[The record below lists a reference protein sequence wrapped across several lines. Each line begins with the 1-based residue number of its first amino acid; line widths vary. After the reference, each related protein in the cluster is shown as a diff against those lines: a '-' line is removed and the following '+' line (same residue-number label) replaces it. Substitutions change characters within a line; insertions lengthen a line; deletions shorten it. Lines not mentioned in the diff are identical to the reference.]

1 MSSVVEE
8 RVLYD
13 LTKKEKV
20 IYLAQKD
27 PFLKVERISQLA
39 ETTPHYV
46 RTVLSEANLSLTKL
60 RKQYAQKLKDKR
72 RANKFLLDILSTD
85 KFDKLD
91 LTKKE
96 GVVLNK
102 AEYYSDLIKEGNNFL
117 ERTVLFKEGGFPIM
131 VNTTFIS
138 DGLQKFDELN
148 DRKDLFISENKVRVE
163 MSNDIVARLLEIN
176 TGVPVLILEKEIY
189 ISQKLKGVDLL
200 YLIPER
206 VELLL
211 KENNHQI
218 SVVKCNK
225 H

>member
-1 MSSVVEE
+1 MSSAVEE
-8 RVLYD
+8 CVLYD

-60 RKQYAQKLKDKR
+60 RKQYAQRLKNKK

-91 LTKKE
+91 LTKEE

-102 AEYYSDLIKEGNNFL
+102 TEYYSDLFKGCRDFL
-117 ERTVLFKEGGFPIM
+117 ERTVLFREEGLPIM
-131 VNTTFIS
+131 INSTFIS
-138 DGLQKFDELN
+138 DGLQKFDELDN
-148 DRKDLFISENKVRVE
+148 RKDLFISENKVRVE
-163 MSNDIVARLLEIN
+163 MSNDIVANLLEIN
-176 TGVPVLILEKEIY
+176 IGIPVLILEKEIY
-189 ISQKLKGVDLL
+189 ISKKLKGFDLL

-218 SVVKCNK
+218 SVLKCK

>member
-8 RVLYD
+8 CVLYD

-72 RANKFLLDILSTD
+72 RANKLLLDILSTD

-91 LTKKE
+91 VTKEK
-96 GVVLNK
+96 GAVLNK
-102 AEYYSDLIKEGNNFL
+102 AGYYSDLIRGGRDLL
-117 ERTVLFKEGGFPIM
+117 ERTVIFKEEGLPIM
-131 VNTTFIS
+131 INTTFIS

-148 DRKDLFISENKVRVE
+148 NRKDLLISENKVRVE
-163 MSNDIVARLLEIN
+163 MSSDIVAKLLEISS
-176 TGVPVLILEKEIY
+176 GVPVLILEKEIY
-189 ISQKLKGVDLL
+189 ISKKLKGFDLL
-200 YLIPER
+200 YMIPER

-218 SVVKCNK
+218 SVVKCK